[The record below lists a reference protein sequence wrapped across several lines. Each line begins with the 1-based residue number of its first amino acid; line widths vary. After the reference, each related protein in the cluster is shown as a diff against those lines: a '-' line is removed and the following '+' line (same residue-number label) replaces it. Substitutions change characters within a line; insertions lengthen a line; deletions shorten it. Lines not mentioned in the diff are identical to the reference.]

1 MLLRRGAAL
10 AKFDGWSYKFRRELL
25 LLTPKPTRRFTSDA
39 RARSVACFC
48 GLEADSSYIFHIFS
62 VSQAFIESIPE
73 EMAKDKDPV
82 EEIPRKRILEER
94 PASLSEPLPREKLPK
109 DLQKIVDKQDE
120 WWDLVYD
127 GQYGSLGLHAAIRG
141 LRVQNISE
149 AQTRPIP
156 A

>member
-1 MLLRRGAAL
+1 VSHASA
-10 AKFDGWSYKFRRELL
+10 
-25 LLTPKPTRRFTSDA
+25 
-39 RARSVACFC
+39 
-48 GLEADSSYIFHIFS
+48 GLEADSSYTFHIFS
-62 VSQAFIESIPE
+62 VSQPFIASIPE

-109 DLQKIVDKQDE
+109 DLQKIVDKEDE
-120 WWDLVYD
+120 WWDLVYE
-127 GQYGSLGLHAAIRG
+127 GQYDSLGLHAAIRG

>member
-1 MLLRRGAAL
+1 V
-10 AKFDGWSYKFRRELL
+10 
-25 LLTPKPTRRFTSDA
+25 TPGPEVSHA
-39 RARSVACFC
+39 SA
-48 GLEADSSYIFHIFS
+48 GLEVDSSYIFHIFS
-62 VSQAFIESIPE
+62 VSQSLIGNIPE
-73 EMAKDKDPV
+73 EMAKGKDPV

-109 DLQKIVDKQDE
+109 DLQKIVDKEDE

-127 GQYGSLGLHAAIRG
+127 GQYDSLGFHAAIRG

-149 AQTRPIP
+149 AQTRPKP

>member
-1 MLLRRGAAL
+1 V
-10 AKFDGWSYKFRRELL
+10 S
-25 LLTPKPTRRFTSDA
+25 
-39 RARSVACFC
+39 
-48 GLEADSSYIFHIFS
+48 IFS
-62 VSQAFIESIPE
+62 VSEPFTGIIPE

-109 DLQKIVDKQDE
+109 DLQKIVDEDE
-120 WWDLVYD
+120 WWDVIYD
-127 GQYGSLGLHAAIRG
+127 GQYDSLGLHATIRG